1 MIGYRDF
8 LAATRE
14 LGLGDESRVIV
25 HASLSAFG
33 HVSGDAEAVVGA
45 LLAACKSVMMPT
57 FTYQTMITPDTGPA
71 HNGMRYG
78 SAEERNA
85 AAEFFHPDLPAD
97 RTIGQV
103 AEALR
108 KHPQA
113 KRSSH
118 PILSFAGVNVETGL
132 QAQTLDSPLAP
143 LEWLAEMDGDVLL
156 MGVSHKANTSL
167 HYVEKL
173 AGRKQFVRWALTP
186 SGVVACPGWPG
197 CSDGF
202 PSIAPRLQGVSR
214 QVELGPSQIEA
225 VPLRDLIHIA
235 GGWLREDPEALLCD
249 NRECQRCAA
258 VRTAIGI
265 S

>member
-8 LAATRE
+8 VAATRD
-14 LGLGDESRVIV
+14 LGLGDESRVVV

-33 HVSGDAEAVVGA
+33 HVGGGPEAVVGA
-45 LLAACKSVMMPT
+45 LLATCKSVMMPT

-78 SAEERNA
+78 FAEERNA
-85 AAEFFHPDLPAD
+85 AAAFFHPDLPAD
-97 RTIGQV
+97 STIGTV

-108 KHPQA
+108 RHPRA

-118 PILSFAGVNVETGL
+118 PILSFAGVNAEAGL
-132 QAQTLDSPLAP
+132 EAQTLEEPLAP
-143 LEWLAEMDGDVLL
+143 LGWLAEMDGDVLL
-156 MGVSHKANTSL
+156 MGVGHKANTSI
-167 HYVEKL
+167 HYVERL
-173 AGRKQFVRWALTP
+173 TGRKQFIRWALTP
-186 SGVVACPGWPG
+186 GGVVACPGWPG

-202 PSIAPRLQGVSR
+202 PSIAPRLQGVAR
-214 QVELGPSQIEA
+214 QVELGPARIEA
-225 VPLRDLIHIA
+225 IPFRDLIHIA

-249 NRECQRCAA
+249 NIECERCAA